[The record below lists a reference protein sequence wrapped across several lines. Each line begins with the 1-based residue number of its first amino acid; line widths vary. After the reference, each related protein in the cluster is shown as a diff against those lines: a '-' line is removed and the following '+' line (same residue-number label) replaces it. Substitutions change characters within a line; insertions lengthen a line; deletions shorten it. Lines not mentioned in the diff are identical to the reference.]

1 MRHREVAL
9 GGKSLRFPF
18 KTDGTIS
25 LTKGGIILGNLSKGR
40 FLGVKNSKPLGGG
53 EPVGQTGGD
62 LFPHFYQHLP
72 KKSTIHDSCR

>member
-53 EPVGQTGGD
+53 GETRWANWGGFVPS
-62 LFPHFYQHLP
+62 LLP
-72 KKSTIHDSCR
+72 TFT